1 MSEFPET
8 PDTSTSP
15 GTIILASEMSHLALQ
30 VAFDTFTSGFADD
43 KFPPDPEVGPKMT
56 AAEAMALDD
65 DEFEEQV
72 MFWEP
77 FEEDSADDLKALILT
92 LAEQIEDAM
101 LAAIK
106 SDRAVRS

>member
-8 PDTSTSP
+8 PSTTTSP
-15 GTIILASEMSHLALQ
+15 IILPSEMSNLALQ

-43 KFPPDPEVGPKMT
+43 TFPPDPEVGPKMT

-77 FEEDSADDLKALILT
+77 FEEDSADDLKGLILT
-92 LAEQIEDAM
+92 LADQIEDAM
-101 LAAIK
+101 FAAIK
-106 SDRAVRS
+106 SDRAARS